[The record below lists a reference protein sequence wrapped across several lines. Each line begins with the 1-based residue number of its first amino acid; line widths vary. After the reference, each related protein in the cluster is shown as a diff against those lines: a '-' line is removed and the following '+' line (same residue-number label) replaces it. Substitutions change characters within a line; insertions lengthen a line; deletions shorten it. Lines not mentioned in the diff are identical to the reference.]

1 MRRVARPIGAAGA
14 ADALDAANGRALGIE
29 VIGASKSFG
38 AFRALDQVSLKIAP
52 GSVHALLGEN
62 GAGKSTLVKGLVGY
76 GPLDAGQIIAGTREV
91 RIASPRDAQALDIG
105 MVYQHFTLAAGMSVE
120 ENLLLARAALP
131 WRIDWRA
138 ERGRLERFLA
148 RMPFRLRLDAP
159 VSSLAAGEKQKLEI
173 LKQLYLERRFLILD
187 EPTSVLTPQEADEVL
202 GLMRELASARVLT
215 VLMITHKFREVL
227 DFADAVT
234 VLRKG
239 RAVAQANVADTSRD
253 ELAAWMMGV
262 ETAAREAADDATT
275 NATIATTSASA
286 NLTTSAAKNAA
297 KNAATSATTIAT
309 TGAVTSAP
317 PSPAASLPDTT
328 LAARATRRPC
338 LADAPIGLEASGLTV
353 RDDLGLPAV
362 RELSLAVRR
371 GEILGIAGVSGNGQK
386 ALVEAL
392 IGQRQP
398 AAGRMAV
405 GGRPYR
411 ATREEMRERRVFA
424 IPEEPLRNACI
435 ASMSV
440 AENLALRD
448 FDRAPLRAQGWRL
461 DRRALRRRAAERIAE
476 FKVSPPLPERAI
488 GTLSG
493 GNVQRAVLARELGQP
508 VEVLIVANP
517 VFGLDFASV
526 ADIHARLLAA
536 REAGAAILLV
546 SEDLDELLA
555 LSDRIAVMSAGR
567 LVFETE
573 AAGADRAVLGRHM
586 AGHDEADEPA
596 ASSGRPGA
604 AHAHREPARPA
615 DAPGTLR

>member
-1 MRRVARPIGAAGA
+1 MRRVARPVGA
-14 ADALDAANGRALGIE
+14 ADALDAARGRALGIE

-262 ETAAREAADDATT
+262 ETVAREAADDATT

-297 KNAATSATTIAT
+297 TSATTIAT
-309 TGAVTSAP
+309 TGAVTSATS
-317 PSPAASLPDTT
+317 SPAASLPDAT

-338 LADAPIGLEASGLTV
+338 PADAPIGLEASGLTV

-448 FDRAPLRAQGWRL
+448 FDRAPLRSQGWRL

-573 AAGADRAVLGRHM
+573 AAGADRAVLGRYM

-615 DAPGTLR
+615 DAPGTHR

>member
-1 MRRVARPIGAAGA
+1 MRRVARPIGAASA

-29 VIGASKSFG
+29 MIGASKSFG

-275 NATIATTSASA
+275 NATDATKSAPPSVTTS
-286 NLTTSAAKNAA
+286 AA
-297 KNAATSATTIAT
+297 KNAATSAT
-309 TGAVTSAP
+309 S
-317 PSPAASLPDTT
+317 SPAASLPDTT

-338 LADAPIGLEASGLTV
+338 PADAPIGLEASGLTV

-596 ASSGRPGA
+596 ASSGKPGA

-615 DAPGTLR
+615 DAPGPLR

>member
-1 MRRVARPIGAAGA
+1 MRRVARPVGAAGA

-262 ETAAREAADDATT
+262 ETAARDATT
-275 NATIATTSASA
+275 NATNATTSASA
-286 NLTTSAAKNAA
+286 SAAKNAA
-297 KNAATSATTIAT
+297 TGATMIAT
-309 TGAVTSAP
+309 TGAVTSATS
-317 PSPAASLPDTT
+317 SPAASLPDTA

-338 LADAPIGLEASGLTV
+338 AADAPIGLEASGLTV

-573 AAGADRAVLGRHM
+573 AAGADRAMLGRYM

-615 DAPGTLR
+615 DAPGTHR

>member
-1 MRRVARPIGAAGA
+1 MRRVARPIGAASA

-159 VSSLAAGEKQKLEI
+159 VSSLAAGEKQTLEI

-297 KNAATSATTIAT
+297 TSATTIAT
-309 TGAVTSAP
+309 TGAVTSATS
-317 PSPAASLPDTT
+317 SPAASLPDTT

-398 AAGRMAV
+398 AAGHMAV

-596 ASSGRPGA
+596 ASSGKPGA

-615 DAPGTLR
+615 DAPGTHR

>member
-1 MRRVARPIGAAGA
+1 MRRVARPIGAASA

-297 KNAATSATTIAT
+297 TSATTIAT
-309 TGAVTSAP
+309 TGAVTSATS
-317 PSPAASLPDTT
+317 SPAASLPDTT

-398 AAGRMAV
+398 AAGHMAV

-596 ASSGRPGA
+596 ASSGKPGA

-615 DAPGTLR
+615 DAPGTHR

>member
-1 MRRVARPIGAAGA
+1 MRRVARPIGAASA

-297 KNAATSATTIAT
+297 TSATTIAT
-309 TGAVTSAP
+309 TGAVTSATS
-317 PSPAASLPDTT
+317 SPAASLPDTT

-398 AAGRMAV
+398 AAGHMAV

-596 ASSGRPGA
+596 AYSGRPGA

>member
-14 ADALDAANGRALGIE
+14 ADALDAARGRALGIE

-262 ETAAREAADDATT
+262 ETVAREAADDATT

-297 KNAATSATTIAT
+297 TSATTIAT
-309 TGAVTSAP
+309 TGAVTSATS
-317 PSPAASLPDTT
+317 SPAASLPDAT

-338 LADAPIGLEASGLTV
+338 PADAPIGLEASGLTV

-448 FDRAPLRAQGWRL
+448 FDRAPLRSQGWRL

-573 AAGADRAVLGRHM
+573 AAGADRAMLGRYM

-615 DAPGTLR
+615 DAPGTHR

>member
-262 ETAAREAADDATT
+262 ETAARDAADDATT
-275 NATIATTSASA
+275 NATNTTTSASA
-286 NLTTSAAKNAA
+286 SAA
-297 KNAATSATTIAT
+297 KNAATSATMIAT
-309 TGAVTSAP
+309 TGAVTSATS
-317 PSPAASLPDTT
+317 SPAASLPDAT

-338 LADAPIGLEASGLTV
+338 PADAPIGLEASGLTV

-398 AAGRMAV
+398 AAGHMAV

-596 ASSGRPGA
+596 ASSGKPGA

-615 DAPGTLR
+615 DAPGTHR

>member
-1 MRRVARPIGAAGA
+1 MARPIGAADA
-14 ADALDAANGRALGIE
+14 TDALDAANGRALGIE

-262 ETAAREAADDATT
+262 ETAARDAADESTT
-275 NATIATTSASA
+275 NATKSVSAS
-286 NLTTSAAKNAA
+286 LTTSAA

-309 TGAVTSAP
+309 TGAVTSATS
-317 PSPAASLPDTT
+317 SPAASLPDTT

-338 LADAPIGLEASGLTV
+338 PADAPIGLAASGLTV

-573 AAGADRAVLGRHM
+573 AAGADRAVLGRYM

-615 DAPGTLR
+615 DAPSTHR

>member
-1 MRRVARPIGAAGA
+1 MRRVARPIGAASA

-29 VIGASKSFG
+29 VIGANKSFG

-262 ETAAREAADDATT
+262 ETAARDAADDATT
-275 NATIATTSASA
+275 NATKSAPASVTTS
-286 NLTTSAAKNAA
+286 AA

-309 TGAVTSAP
+309 TGAVTSATS
-317 PSPAASLPDTT
+317 SPAASLPDAT

-338 LADAPIGLEASGLTV
+338 PADAPIGLAASGLTV

-398 AAGRMAV
+398 AAGHMAV

>member
-262 ETAAREAADDATT
+262 ETAARDAADDATT

-297 KNAATSATTIAT
+297 TSATMIAT
-309 TGAVTSAP
+309 TGAVTSATS
-317 PSPAASLPDTT
+317 SPAASLPDAT

-338 LADAPIGLEASGLTV
+338 PADAPIGLEASGLTV

-398 AAGRMAV
+398 AAGHMAV

-596 ASSGRPGA
+596 AYSGRPGA

>member
-1 MRRVARPIGAAGA
+1 MRRVARPIGAADA

-275 NATIATTSASA
+275 NATDATKSAPASVTTS
-286 NLTTSAAKNAA
+286 AA

-309 TGAVTSAP
+309 TGAVTSATS
-317 PSPAASLPDTT
+317 SPAASLPDAT

-338 LADAPIGLEASGLTV
+338 PADAPIGLAASGLTV

-398 AAGRMAV
+398 AAGHMAV

-596 ASSGRPGA
+596 AYPGRPGA

>member
-1 MRRVARPIGAAGA
+1 MRRLARPIGAA
-14 ADALDAANGRALGIE
+14 DALDTANGRALGIE

-262 ETAAREAADDATT
+262 ETAARDATT
-275 NATIATTSASA
+275 NATNATNATTSASA
-286 NLTTSAAKNAA
+286 SAAKNAA
-297 KNAATSATTIAT
+297 TGATMIAT
-309 TGAVTSAP
+309 TGAVTSATS
-317 PSPAASLPDTT
+317 SPAASLPDTA

-338 LADAPIGLEASGLTV
+338 AADAPIGLEASGLTV

-573 AAGADRAVLGRHM
+573 AAGADRAMLGRYM

-615 DAPGTLR
+615 DAPGTHR

>member
-1 MRRVARPIGAAGA
+1 MRRVARPIGAASA

-275 NATIATTSASA
+275 NATDATKSAPASVTTS
-286 NLTTSAAKNAA
+286 AA
-297 KNAATSATTIAT
+297 KNAATSAT
-309 TGAVTSAP
+309 S
-317 PSPAASLPDTT
+317 SPAASLPDTT

>member
-1 MRRVARPIGAAGA
+1 MRRVARPIGSADA
-14 ADALDAANGRALGIE
+14 ADARDAANGRALGIE

-91 RIASPRDAQALDIG
+91 RIASPREAQALDIG

-131 WRIDWRA
+131 WRIDWHA

-262 ETAAREAADDATT
+262 ETAARDAADDATT
-275 NATIATTSASA
+275 NATNTTNATTSASA
-286 NLTTSAAKNAA
+286 SAA
-297 KNAATSATTIAT
+297 KNAATSATMIAT
-309 TGAVTSAP
+309 TGAVTSATS
-317 PSPAASLPDTT
+317 SPAASLPDTT

-338 LADAPIGLEASGLTV
+338 PADAPIGLAASGLTV

-573 AAGADRAVLGRHM
+573 AGGADRAVLGRYM

-596 ASSGRPGA
+596 ASSGRSGA

-615 DAPGTLR
+615 DAPSTHR

>member
-1 MRRVARPIGAAGA
+1 MIRRVARPIGAADA

-38 AFRALDQVSLKIAP
+38 VFRALDQVSLKIAP

-202 GLMRELASARVLT
+202 GLMRELASSRVLT

-262 ETAAREAADDATT
+262 ETAARDAADDATT
-275 NATIATTSASA
+275 NATNATNTTTSASA
-286 NLTTSAAKNAA
+286 SAA
-297 KNAATSATTIAT
+297 KNAATSATMIAT
-309 TGAVTSAP
+309 TGAVTSATS
-317 PSPAASLPDTT
+317 SPAASLPDTT

-338 LADAPIGLEASGLTV
+338 PADAPIGLAASGLTV

-573 AAGADRAVLGRHM
+573 AAGADRAVLGRYM

-604 AHAHREPARPA
+604 AHAQREPARPA
-615 DAPGTLR
+615 DAPSTHR

>member
-297 KNAATSATTIAT
+297 TSATTIAT
-309 TGAVTSAP
+309 TGAVTSATS
-317 PSPAASLPDTT
+317 SPAASLPDTT

-398 AAGRMAV
+398 AAGHMAV

-596 ASSGRPGA
+596 AYSGRPGA

>member
-1 MRRVARPIGAAGA
+1 MRRVARPIGAASA

-202 GLMRELASARVLT
+202 GLMRELASARVL
-215 VLMITHKFREVL
+215 MITHKFREVL

-297 KNAATSATTIAT
+297 TSATTIAT
-309 TGAVTSAP
+309 TGAVTSATS
-317 PSPAASLPDTT
+317 SPAASLPDTT

-596 ASSGRPGA
+596 ASSGKPGA

-615 DAPGTLR
+615 DAPGTHR

>member
-1 MRRVARPIGAAGA
+1 MRRVARPIGAASA

-76 GPLDAGQIIAGTREV
+76 GPLDAGQIIADTREV

-262 ETAAREAADDATT
+262 ETAARDAADDATT
-275 NATIATTSASA
+275 NATNATNTTTSASA
-286 NLTTSAAKNAA
+286 SAA
-297 KNAATSATTIAT
+297 KNAATSTTTIAT
-309 TGAVTSAP
+309 TGVVTSATS
-317 PSPAASLPDTT
+317 SPAASLPDTT

-338 LADAPIGLEASGLTV
+338 PADAPIGLEASGLTV

-398 AAGRMAV
+398 AAGHMAV

-596 ASSGRPGA
+596 ASSGKPGA

-615 DAPGTLR
+615 DAPSTLR

>member
-1 MRRVARPIGAAGA
+1 MIRRVARPIGAADA

-202 GLMRELASARVLT
+202 GLMRELASSRVLT

-262 ETAAREAADDATT
+262 ETAARDAADDATT
-275 NATIATTSASA
+275 NATNTTNTTNTTTSASA
-286 NLTTSAAKNAA
+286 SAA
-297 KNAATSATTIAT
+297 KNAATSATMIAT
-309 TGAVTSAP
+309 TGAVTSATS
-317 PSPAASLPDTT
+317 SPAASLPDTT

-338 LADAPIGLEASGLTV
+338 PADAPIGLAASGLTV

-398 AAGRMAV
+398 AAGHMAV

-573 AAGADRAVLGRHM
+573 AAGADRAVLGRYM

-604 AHAHREPARPA
+604 AHAHREPAQPV
-615 DAPGTLR
+615 DAPSTHR

>member
-14 ADALDAANGRALGIE
+14 ADALDAARGRALGIE

-262 ETAAREAADDATT
+262 ETAARDATT
-275 NATIATTSASA
+275 NATNATTSASA
-286 NLTTSAAKNAA
+286 SAAKNAA
-297 KNAATSATTIAT
+297 TGATMIAT
-309 TGAVTSAP
+309 TGAVTSATS
-317 PSPAASLPDTT
+317 SPAASLPDTA

-338 LADAPIGLEASGLTV
+338 AADAPIGLEASGLTV

-573 AAGADRAVLGRHM
+573 AAGADRAVLGRYM

-615 DAPGTLR
+615 DAPGTHR

>member
-1 MRRVARPIGAAGA
+1 MRRVARPIGAASA

-76 GPLDAGQIIAGTREV
+76 GPLDAGQIIAGAREV

-239 RAVAQANVADTSRD
+239 RAVAQANVADTGRD

-262 ETAAREAADDATT
+262 ETAARDAADEATT
-275 NATIATTSASA
+275 NATKSASA
-286 NLTTSAAKNAA
+286 SLTTSAA
-297 KNAATSATTIAT
+297 KNAATSATTLAT
-309 TGAVTSAP
+309 TGAVTSATS
-317 PSPAASLPDTT
+317 SPAASLPDTT

-338 LADAPIGLEASGLTV
+338 PADASIGLEASGLTV

-573 AAGADRAVLGRHM
+573 AAGADRAVLGHHM

-615 DAPGTLR
+615 DAPGTHR